1 MVPKY
6 EIKILFKAIFSTVL
20 GVKLGSRREEC
31 TERSSIIF
39 PGCYLSAFVLLLPT
53 LLRRH
58 LLCRFLL
65 SAGRPCEETRLYTYY
80 KVLYCVGC
88 VPTRR
93 YKNWDSARLG
103 LEQPVL
109 LT

>member
-1 MVPKY
+1 MY
-6 EIKILFKAIFSTVL
+6 RASFD
-20 GVKLGSRREEC
+20 
-31 TERSSIIF
+31 
-39 PGCYLSAFVLLLPT
+39 YLSKNYSSAFVLFLPS
-53 LLRRH
+53 LLRRY
-58 LLCRFLL
+58 LLSRFLL

-80 KVLYCVGC
+80 KALYCVGC

-103 LEQPVL
+103 LEQSAL